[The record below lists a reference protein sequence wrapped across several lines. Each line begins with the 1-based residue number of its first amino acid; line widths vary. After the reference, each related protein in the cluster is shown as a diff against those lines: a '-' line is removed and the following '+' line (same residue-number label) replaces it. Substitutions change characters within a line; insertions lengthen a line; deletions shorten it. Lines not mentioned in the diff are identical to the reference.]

1 MRELL
6 PEDWREALTDALD
19 TPSFAALTAFVAAE
33 RAAHDVYPSETDL
46 FRAFRLTPLADVRAV
61 ILGQDPYHGAGQ
73 AHGLAFSV
81 PDGVRHPPSL
91 ANILREWS
99 EDLGRPR
106 PVSGSL
112 EPWARNGVMLLNTA
126 LTVRRDAPGSHRD
139 HGWEPFTD
147 AVIDAIAARD
157 RPTAFLLWG
166 KAAQA
171 KRERI
176 GGGHV
181 IVEAAHPSPLA
192 IRGFRGTR
200 PFSTTDARLAAV
212 GVAPIDWDLEPV
224 LVR

>member
-1 MRELL
+1 MRDLL
-6 PEDWREALTDALD
+6 PDDWAAVLGPAMGA
-19 TPSFAALTAFVAAE
+19 PSFSELTTFVTAE
-33 RAAHDVYPSETDL
+33 RAAGDVYPAESDL
-46 FRAFRLTPLADVRAV
+46 FRAFRLTPLDGVWAV
-61 ILGQDPYHGAGQ
+61 ILGQDPYHGTGQ

-106 PVSGSL
+106 PASGSL
-112 EPWARNGVMLLNTA
+112 EPWARNGVLLLNTA

-139 HGWEPFTD
+139 RGWEPFTD
-147 AVIDAIAARD
+147 AVIDVLAARD

-176 GGGHV
+176 GHRHV

-200 PFSTTDARLAAV
+200 PFSTTNARLAEA
-212 GVAPIDWDLEPV
+212 GVEPIDWGLEPAV
-224 LVR
+224 VR

>member
-6 PEDWREALTDALD
+6 PDDWRGALTEALDA
-19 TPSFAALTAFVAAE
+19 PSFTELTAFVAAE
-33 RAAHDVYPSETDL
+33 RTAHDVYPSEADL
-46 FRAFRLTPLADVRAV
+46 FRAFRSTPLTDVRAV
-61 ILGQDPYHGAGQ
+61 ILGQDPYHGVGQ

-99 EDLGRPR
+99 EDLDKPR

-112 EPWARNGVMLLNTA
+112 EAWARNGVLLLNTA

-139 HGWEPFTD
+139 RGWEPFTD
-147 AVIDAIAARD
+147 SVIDVLAARD
-157 RPTAFLLWG
+157 RPIAFLLWG

-176 GGGHV
+176 GGPHV

-200 PFSTTDARLAAV
+200 PFSTTNARLAAA
-212 GVAPIDWDLEPV
+212 GVPPIDWELEPV
-224 LVR
+224 LVA

>member
-1 MRELL
+1 MRDLL
-6 PEDWREALTDALD
+6 PDDWADALAVALD
-19 TPSFAALTAFVAAE
+19 SPSFSQLTAFVAAE
-33 RAAHDVYPSETDL
+33 RAAQDVYPTETDL
-46 FRAFRLTPLADVRAV
+46 FHAFRLTPVGDVRAV

-106 PVSGSL
+106 PLSGSL
-112 EPWARNGVMLLNTA
+112 EPWARKGVLLLNTA

-139 HGWEPFTD
+139 RGWEPFTD
-147 AVIDAIAARD
+147 AVIDVVAARD
-157 RPTAFLLWG
+157 QPTAFLLWG

-171 KRERI
+171 KRQRI
-176 GGGHV
+176 GERRV
-181 IVEAAHPSPLA
+181 VVEAAHPSPLA

-200 PFSTTDARLAAV
+200 PFSTANARLAAA
-212 GVAPIDWDLEPV
+212 GVAPIDWELEPV
-224 LVR
+224 LVP

>member
-6 PEDWREALTDALD
+6 PDDWRAALVDAFD
-19 TPSFAALTAFVAAE
+19 APSFADLTAFVAAE
-33 RAAHDVYPSETDL
+33 RATHEVYPSQTEL
-46 FRAFRLTPLADVRAV
+46 FAAFRLTPLAGVRAV

-99 EDLGRPR
+99 EDLDRPR
-106 PVSGSL
+106 PASGSL
-112 EPWARNGVMLLNTA
+112 EAWARNGVLLLNTA

-139 HGWEPFTD
+139 RGWERFTD
-147 AVIDAIAARD
+147 AVIDVLAGRD
-157 RPTAFLLWG
+157 QPTAFLLWG

-171 KRERI
+171 KRDRI
-176 GGGHV
+176 GDAHV
-181 IVEAAHPSPLA
+181 VVEAAHPSPLA

-200 PFSTTDARLAAV
+200 PFSTTNARLAEI
-212 GVAPIDWDLEPV
+212 GLPPIDWALEPA

>member
-6 PEDWREALTDALD
+6 PDDWREALAAALD
-19 TPSFAALTAFVAAE
+19 APSFSELTAFVAAE

-46 FRAFRLTPLADVRAV
+46 FRAFRLTPLEDVRAV

-99 EDLGRPR
+99 EDLGQAR

-112 EPWARNGVMLLNTA
+112 EPWARNGVLLLNTA
-126 LTVRRDAPGSHRD
+126 LTVRRDAPWSHRD
-139 HGWEPFTD
+139 RGWEAFTD
-147 AVIDAIAARD
+147 AVIDVIAARD

-171 KRERI
+171 KRARI
-176 GGGHV
+176 GERHV
-181 IVEAAHPSPLA
+181 VVEAAHPSPLA

-200 PFSTTDARLAAV
+200 PFSTANARLEALGIEV
-212 GVAPIDWDLEPV
+212 IDWHLQPV
-224 LVR
+224 AIR